1 MDGNENTK
9 GLNKD
14 EELEDEEDQNDNSG
28 TADDGADK
36 GSDGKGGKDTG
47 KKKERSFSQEQ
58 VNKMMTREKNQG
70 RAAAYKEMGI
80 DPKDTKMVKMFQ
92 AFIESQKSDEQK
104 AVEKDIE
111 AQNKQ
116 AEMEQRALMAEAKAE
131 AMMLGVKPQYVED
144 AVTLALSKMSDDT
157 DLKTVLNELKEKY
170 SLWFEADEDDDEG
183 SGKGGKKD
191 DKKSGKT
198 GQKGT
203 GTSVRE
209 AGKKG
214 GKDTGGMG
222 ARLAAQRKTANSKTS
237 YWGGNR

>member
-1 MDGNENTK
+1 MDGKENTK
-9 GLNKD
+9 GLGKD

-28 TADDGADK
+28 AAGNGADDDK
-36 GSDGKGGKDTG
+36 GSDDKGGKDTG

-58 VNKMMTREKNQG
+58 VNRMMTREKNQG
-70 RAAAYKEMGI
+70 RAAAFKEMGI

-92 AFIESQKSDEQK
+92 AFVDSQKSDEQK
-104 AVEKDIE
+104 AAEKDIE

-131 AMMLGVKPQYVED
+131 AMMLGVKSQYVED

-157 DLKTVLNELKEKY
+157 DLKTVLGELKEKY
-170 SLWFEADEDDDEG
+170 SLWFESDDDDD
-183 SGKGGKKD
+183 SGKGGK

-203 GTSVRE
+203 GASVKE
-209 AGKKG
+209 ASKKG
-214 GKDTGGMG
+214 GKDSGGLG
-222 ARLAAQRKTANSKTS
+222 ARLAAQRKTAGGKSS

>member
-1 MDGNENTK
+1 MDDKENTK
-9 GLNKD
+9 GLGKD

-28 TADDGADK
+28 AAGNGADDDK
-36 GSDGKGGKDTG
+36 GSDDKGGKDTG

-58 VNKMMTREKNQG
+58 VNRMMTREKNQG
-70 RAAAYKEMGI
+70 RAAAFKEMGI

-92 AFIESQKSDEQK
+92 AFVDSQKSEEQK
-104 AVEKDIE
+104 AAEKDIE

-131 AMMLGVKPQYVED
+131 AMMLGVKSQYVED

-157 DLKTVLNELKEKY
+157 DLKTVLGELKEKY
-170 SLWFEADEDDDEG
+170 SLWFESDDDDDSE
-183 SGKGGKKD
+183 KGGK

-203 GTSVRE
+203 GASVKE
-209 AGKKG
+209 ASKKG
-214 GKDTGGMG
+214 GKDSGGLG
-222 ARLAAQRKTANSKTS
+222 ARLAAQRKTAGGKSS

>member
-1 MDGNENTK
+1 MGNEENTK
-9 GLNKD
+9 GLGK
-14 EELEDEEDQNDNSG
+14 EEEFDDEEDQNDNSG
-28 TADDGADK
+28 ANNGTADGKSSDDK
-36 GSDGKGGKDTG
+36 DSKDTS

-58 VNKMMTREKNQG
+58 VNRMMTREKNQG

-80 DPKDTKMVKMFQ
+80 DPKDTKMIKMFQ
-92 AFIESQKSDEQK
+92 AFVESQKSDEQK
-104 AVEKDIE
+104 IAEKDIE

-131 AMMLGVKPQYVED
+131 AMMLGVKAQYVED

-170 SLWFEADEDDDEG
+170 SLWFESDDDDN
-183 SGKGGKKD
+183 SGK

-203 GTSVRE
+203 GASIKEVSKRS
-209 AGKKG
+209 
-214 GKDTGGMG
+214 GKDTEGFG
-222 ARLAAQRKTANSKTS
+222 ARLAAQRKNMSKTS
-237 YWGGNR
+237 YWSSNR